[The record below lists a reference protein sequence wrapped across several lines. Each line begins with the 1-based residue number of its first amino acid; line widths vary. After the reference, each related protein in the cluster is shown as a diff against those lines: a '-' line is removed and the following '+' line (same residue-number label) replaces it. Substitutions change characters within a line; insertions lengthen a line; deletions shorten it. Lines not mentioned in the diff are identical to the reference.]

1 MTDTAAPRQVACQG
15 CSTQTTTA
23 FQCPLCQAEATA
35 DCGFFCTQE
44 CFAKNWLKHRNTL
57 HKSGVVRKTKRM
69 PADAAAA
76 APAGTT
82 EKGRQARGG
91 KRSRAADEAASGTG
105 KDTCADKKAAAGG
118 TLAPWPPLPNAAVC
132 KKNNWAQVTPELPL
146 DVPRA
151 VVRPVVTEAAK
162 GSAEQPLQRCMWP
175 AMLAAAQYVALS
187 AQRNTAP
194 SAVQVLVVAGDVQS
208 AHAFAW
214 AARCVGLAGTLQLAV
229 SEQPAQS
236 SVAAATKNS
245 SSNTASTAAATAAS
259 PSRYFTSHRC
269 IVIATSAVV
278 RASALAR
285 TSSSTAVS
293 GAASLW
299 LTGAPSHSLLVTLPD
314 VVDAEDLQGVQTRA
328 VFFTGPAGPT
338 SDDAA
343 KDDGNDGVV
352 SYTYTSLE
360 VLCEDRQPLCWKP
373 AALSAPGSSTPS
385 SSTAGNGGAAAA
397 AASCLDDEVCTCF
410 ANGDMAAALQRLV
423 RCYQH
428 QPGHLESKL
437 YYTLCCNWGA
447 ASLVHAHH
455 RLAYVA
461 RFLCDRSVRFEAPK
475 NATLADAALRAI
487 AAVCRLLPRMAD
499 VEAEAAA
506 AAANASGQ
514 ESASD
519 AANKSKKRRLHKSE
533 VAAAAPYA
541 PSLASTTRPTPVV
554 ASGVSAPSAQEV
566 ARYANYYTHL
576 PNLQLQATVCH
587 LHPIA
592 SPAVLDTFA
601 MAWGL
606 YRYLPGPSSLD
617 GADHA
622 RSAAVH
628 RVRQRFTAK
637 LDSANGVF
645 YVILMHLIYDAV
657 GPYSLPVDEVNRRLQ
672 WDLTLAHDAGSLE
685 AYLRCCGLLVADDGL
700 LLPTS
705 SKQRVRK
712 MKKGGRAASVPAVL
726 SSRLK
731 GSRETTQS
739 RTEQLRCFAVKS
751 MAGTAGA
758 AAVASSG
765 NYGVIELPWKT
776 FPITGERQRQVARLH
791 QAAVEELLMAMP
803 RVPRPMYIGDVGNLI
818 GKWMHF
824 NSRFDGTLGVNLQA
838 FLEQHPEAFKVLD
851 NIVTRRTAGKTEQLL
866 TGQRLSK
873 SGGKGIVELPAR
885 ARKKRAIKE
894 FNKERFNRNY
904 KSIDP
909 SARVPGYIKRGP
921 RRIKG
926 RGKKANKHNERSFL
940 RNLIPMRVYSSGPPS
955 IYLRHAFLNQDRLIR
970 RFLGALETV
979 PLPSLPRMLLA
990 EGFQRMLEGDVPQRE
1005 LRELFEDAE
1014 VECRKM
1020 LLHMDVSKGGHRRY
1034 HDSHADPRDQET
1046 WHAVRHDP
1054 LRRLLAHELRA
1065 ACSHYARLMAV
1076 SSSPYVPAAVIV
1088 RTIIASDVRTDN
1100 FLVKMTLAFERHPR
1114 NVETGERV
1122 GEAMPPVV
1130 EELMKE
1136 LLLLERDA
1144 FGCFRFDP
1152 RGDNH
1157 HLVHSLKL
1165 ADMTKTPRSFSIMR
1179 DPLMKRYGNYRV
1191 ECEEVHKGRWNQY
1204 KVHCGPEDH
1213 RIDPALPL
1221 FESVVAT
1228 DPITGGALNMLVHYD
1243 EPICLRHKHSS
1254 REEKGNFGHT
1264 EVFELAMDVTN
1275 RTFWERYFLD
1285 R

>member
-91 KRSRAADEAASGTG
+91 KRSRAGDEAASGTG

-187 AQRNTAP
+187 AQRNAAP

-499 VEAEAAA
+499 IEAEAAA

-514 ESASD
+514 EGASD

-851 NIVTRRTAGKTEQLL
+851 NIVTRRTAGKTEQVRIRFDGDDEHDNDDSDDGTDRARKTRDRQLL

-926 RGKKANKHNERSFL
+926 RGKKANKRGVK
-940 RNLIPMRVYSSGPPS
+940 R
-955 IYLRHAFLNQDRLIR
+955 
-970 RFLGALETV
+970 GA
-979 PLPSLPRMLLA
+979 
-990 EGFQRMLEGDVPQRE
+990 
-1005 LRELFEDAE
+1005 
-1014 VECRKM
+1014 
-1020 LLHMDVSKGGHRRY
+1020 
-1034 HDSHADPRDQET
+1034 
-1046 WHAVRHDP
+1046 
-1054 LRRLLAHELRA
+1054 
-1065 ACSHYARLMAV
+1065 
-1076 SSSPYVPAAVIV
+1076 
-1088 RTIIASDVRTDN
+1088 
-1100 FLVKMTLAFERHPR
+1100 
-1114 NVETGERV
+1114 
-1122 GEAMPPVV
+1122 
-1130 EELMKE
+1130 
-1136 LLLLERDA
+1136 
-1144 FGCFRFDP
+1144 
-1152 RGDNH
+1152 
-1157 HLVHSLKL
+1157 
-1165 ADMTKTPRSFSIMR
+1165 
-1179 DPLMKRYGNYRV
+1179 
-1191 ECEEVHKGRWNQY
+1191 
-1204 KVHCGPEDH
+1204 
-1213 RIDPALPL
+1213 
-1221 FESVVAT
+1221 
-1228 DPITGGALNMLVHYD
+1228 
-1243 EPICLRHKHSS
+1243 
-1254 REEKGNFGHT
+1254 
-1264 EVFELAMDVTN
+1264 
-1275 RTFWERYFLD
+1275 
-1285 R
+1285 